1 MVSGSET
8 IPSRLVMTPSE
19 PTKEEILD
27 RLAALEEENQ
37 QLREQVEELE
47 ELRKENKHLRA
58 KLRWYEGPHTPPSKE
73 QPGDEESSSSD
84 GDEDD
89 EQPRTDGG
97 TPGRKAG
104 HEPEWRDAPDPDQ
117 EIEVTCD
124 CCPECG
130 EQFDESAGV
139 SPRLVEELPDPQP
152 PEVTQYNR
160 HHYECHSC
168 GTETVASHPDCPD
181 RGQFGVNVIAQSAL
195 SRYDHRLPYR
205 KIGDRFEQLH
215 GLELSG
221 ASAWHAT
228 ERAARAGRCEYE
240 QIRHQIQQAD
250 VVHVDE
256 TGIKRDGEQAWIWT
270 FTTENHTLY
279 AVRESRGSDVPAE
292 VLGEDFAG
300 TVVCDGWTAY
310 PAFSSNLQRCWAHIL
325 REAEDA
331 AEKQAEGE
339 PIYRALKQLY
349 VALQTRLESDLTVR
363 ERAELQRVARRELES
378 LIERA
383 VPDGPVATLLGK
395 IEGGLDHWLTFIGE
409 PAVSP
414 TNNAAENA
422 LREPVVLRKL
432 IGTLRNDRGMF
443 VHETLLSLL
452 ATCRQQGRNPYEEFK
467 RIARNNKM
475 ISRAQAVPAV
485 ASSG

>member
-1 MVSGSET
+1 MVSGLET
-8 IPSRLVMTPSE
+8 IPSHLLMTSSE
-19 PTKEEILD
+19 PTKEEILT
-27 RLAALEEENQ
+27 RLAELEEENEK
-37 QLREQVEELE
+37 LRE
-47 ELRKENKHLRA
+47 ENKRLRA
-58 KLRWYEGPHTPPSKE
+58 KLRWHEGPHTPPSKE
-73 QPGDEESSSSD
+73 QSSDDESSSSD
-84 GDEDD
+84 DDEDDDEDD

-97 TPGRKAG
+97 TPGRKSG
-104 HEPEWRDAPDPDQ
+104 HDPEWRDAPDPDQ

-124 CCPECG
+124 CCPDCG
-130 EQFDESAGV
+130 EAFDESAGV

-168 GTETVASHPDCPD
+168 GSETVASHPDCPD
-181 RGQFGVNVIAQSAL
+181 EGQFGVNVIAQAAL

-221 ASAWHAT
+221 ATAWHST

-240 QIRHQIQQAD
+240 QIRRQIQQAD

-270 FTTENHTLY
+270 FTTKEHTLY

-300 TVVCDGWTAY
+300 TIVCDGWTAY

-325 REAEDA
+325 REAKDA
-331 AEKQAEGE
+331 AEQQVAGE

-378 LIERA
+378 LIERS

-422 LREPVVLRKL
+422 LREPVVLRKI

-452 ATCRQQGRNPYEEFK
+452 ATWRQQGRNPYEQF
-467 RIARNNKM
+467 RRVARDNEM
-475 ISRAQAVPAV
+475 ISRAHAVPVV